1 MNLIKFN
8 DITVKTYKKNKVN
21 NDLQISYGKTVKI
34 TGQNYDATNLT
45 KLLDQN
51 GSSNFLKNINKEI
64 TIKINEISNNV
75 SDKLFN
81 FNLIGYLE
89 KGKFNKIVS
98 KGEFEDGKYLDI
110 SLRVDKVSNKKI
122 LEVYSDLPKPL
133 LSNYKFFD
141 GLSGGKLLIFSSYD
155 DKTSNIN
162 LSIENFKVK
171 DAPGLVKLFSLADF
185 GEWLM
190 HYQVRFIF

>member
-21 NDLQISYGKTVKI
+21 NDLQISYGKIIKI
-34 TGQNYDATNLT
+34 KGQNYDATNLT

-64 TIKINEISNNV
+64 SIKINEISNNF

-81 FNLIGYLE
+81 FNLIGNLE
-89 KGKFNKIVS
+89 KGKFSKIVS
-98 KGEFEDGKYLDI
+98 KGEFVDGKYLDI
-110 SLRVDKVSNKKI
+110 SLREDKNTNKKI
-122 LEVYSDLPKPL
+122 LEVYSDLPKLL

-141 GLSGGKLLIFSSYD
+141 GLSGGQLLIFSSYD
-155 DKTSNIN
+155 DNNSNIN
-162 LSIENFKVK
+162 LSIENFKTIESPV
-171 DAPGLVKLFSLADF
+171 SI
-185 GEWLM
+185 M
-190 HYQVRFIF
+190 

>member
-1 MNLIKFN
+1 M
-8 DITVKTYKKNKVN
+8 
-21 NDLQISYGKTVKI
+21 
-34 TGQNYDATNLT
+34 
-45 KLLDQN
+45 LDQN

-64 TIKINEISNNV
+64 SIKINEISNNV

-110 SLRVDKVSNKKI
+110 SLREDKNTNKKI
-122 LEVYSDLPKPL
+122 LEVYSDLPKLL

-141 GLSGGKLLIFSSYD
+141 GLSGGQLLIFSSYD
-155 DKTSNIN
+155 DNNSNIN
-162 LSIENFKVK
+162 LSIEKFKVK
-171 DAPGLVKLFSLADF
+171 DTPGLVKLFSLADF
-185 GEWLM
+185 GGMVDALSGEGLSFEKLDM
-190 HYQVRFIF
+190 SMEKNNQVLNLKSYMQ